1 MNSTQIPCYTSRKKK
16 KKKEK
21 EKKKKKKKN
30 GGEKKEERKWWGTL
44 ITDNPKGR
52 QVLTK
57 NILQKFEINVDML
70 LFWKHP
76 DSAA

>member
-1 MNSTQIPCYTSRKKK
+1 M
-16 KKKEK
+16 
-21 EKKKKKKKN
+21 

-70 LFWKHP
+70 LFWKHT